1 MEQLE
6 KGYDLSK
13 SEEISIRET
22 IEKFSCRYQEDDE
35 LQAICDEFME
45 YLENRN
51 HNLMERIT
59 KDLEELVYIRRLEI
73 LIAELKFKGINQDIV
88 NFT

>member
-1 MEQLE
+1 MKASEYIVKNMSAILERLEQLE

-51 HNLMERIT
+51 HNSIT
-59 KDLEELVYIRRLEI
+59 
-73 LIAELKFKGINQDIV
+73 
-88 NFT
+88 